1 MLFLVSPEFSLFL
14 IHLWRFKYSCPVCIV
29 ALFTFHLLVPHVIK
43 AYCLPPC
50 FFLLFLFFQTDPPTA
65 ALVFAHVCRVMTF
78 VPADCTDQLF
88 VLCLD
93 FVSRPLV
100 SCTSERLRKAI
111 NSLSSEVYKAAL
123 IQKLSQNMWILQLQV
138 KSRGQVD
145 LSARLGHWISGQQTT
160 TLSQESYTQL
170 WDCVYHVSLVTVSR
184 LQCDGL
190 RYFPMFRSNF
200 NVFDLSVVQKLPLFY
215 IKMMSINRGLARI
228 FQRGGYRSYSPRFS
242 LVYQRAQSYYR
253 GMKARLDYQPLFGK
267 MSPDP
272 GDGGNRAYMKA
283 HIN

>member
-1 MLFLVSPEFSLFL
+1 MLFLVSREFSLFL

-29 ALFTFHLLVPHVIK
+29 ALFSPVSSSCNQSLLS
-43 AYCLPPC
+43 PPC

-78 VPADCTDQLF
+78 VPPDCTDQLF

-100 SCTSERLRKAI
+100 SCISERLRMAV

-200 NVFDLSVVQKLPLFY
+200 NVFDLSVVQKLPLSY
-215 IKMMSINRGLARI
+215 IKMM
-228 FQRGGYRSYSPRFS
+228 
-242 LVYQRAQSYYR
+242 
-253 GMKARLDYQPLFGK
+253 
-267 MSPDP
+267 
-272 GDGGNRAYMKA
+272 
-283 HIN
+283 

>member
-1 MLFLVSPEFSLFL
+1 MLFLVSREFSLFL

-50 FFLLFLFFQTDPPTA
+50 FCLLFLVFQTDPPTA

-100 SCTSERLRKAI
+100 SCTSERLRMAV

-215 IKMMSINRGLARI
+215 IKMMSINRGVARI
-228 FQRGGYRSYSPRFS
+228 FQRGGHRSYSPLFS

-253 GMKARLDYQPLFGK
+253 GMKA
-267 MSPDP
+267 
-272 GDGGNRAYMKA
+272 

>member
-1 MLFLVSPEFSLFL
+1 MLFLVSREFSLFL

-78 VPADCTDQLF
+78 VPPDCTDQLF

-100 SCTSERLRKAI
+100 SCTSERLRMAV

-215 IKMMSINRGLARI
+215 IKMMSI
-228 FQRGGYRSYSPRFS
+228 
-242 LVYQRAQSYYR
+242 
-253 GMKARLDYQPLFGK
+253 KAP
-267 MSPDP
+267 
-272 GDGGNRAYMKA
+272 
-283 HIN
+283 

>member
-1 MLFLVSPEFSLFL
+1 
-14 IHLWRFKYSCPVCIV
+14 
-29 ALFTFHLLVPHVIK
+29 
-43 AYCLPPC
+43 
-50 FFLLFLFFQTDPPTA
+50 
-65 ALVFAHVCRVMTF
+65 MTF
-78 VPADCTDQLF
+78 VPPDCTDQLF

-100 SCTSERLRKAI
+100 SCTSERLRMAV

-184 LQCDGL
+184 LQCDRL

-215 IKMMSINRGLARI
+215 IKMMSINRCVARI
-228 FQRGGYRSYSPRFS
+228 FQRGGGGGGAPHGHPRTPPPLATPLIKRPKFNGTPPLQPRFS
-242 LVYQRAQSYYR
+242 MIYVWVHS
-253 GMKARLDYQPLFGK
+253 K
-267 MSPDP
+267 SSS
-272 GDGGNRAYMKA
+272 
-283 HIN
+283 